1 MTHATRRLA
10 SRAPRSCAGVRTPPG
25 AHPVEHPARAGGFTL
40 AELLVVFALM
50 SALVLVT
57 LPTIGTFLHR
67 GKLTGAA
74 QQITSILRLARM
86 EAIKRGVTT
95 VVQVDFTTNSLLAYA
110 DVNDAAG
117 NPGSDLKYDPPV
129 AAAAE
134 TTVVRDFDYVIT
146 TYTLPNTVH
155 WWGAPDDSPGLS
167 NAVVGFTPNPTAG
180 KPNLAVF
187 NPDGS
192 VQATGQFRLGQGAFP
207 RNVTAAADTVDNF
220 LAVNVQPQA
229 TARVFV
235 TKYNPTLTVAIGGAT
250 KYVPAGTDPTTG
262 QALWQWY

>member
-1 MTHATRRLA
+1 MKNPLRRFA
-10 SRAPRSCAGVRTPPG
+10 SRAVPSRTDP
-25 AHPVEHPARAGGFTL
+25 RAGSPSLLRAPGQRGFTL
-40 AELLVVFALM
+40 VELLVVLALSM
-50 SALVLVT
+50 FLILITMPT
-57 LPTIGTFLHR
+57 LSTMMNR

-74 QQITSILRLARM
+74 QEIGSVLRLARL
-86 EAIKRGVTT
+86 EAIKRGVPT
-95 VVQVDFTTNSLLAYA
+95 VVQVDYATNSLMVYA

-117 NPGSDLKYDPPV
+117 NPGSDLKYDPPA

-134 TTVVRDFDYVIT
+134 TTVVRDFDYVII

-155 WWGAPDDSPGLS
+155 WWGALDDSPGLG
-167 NAVVGFTPNPTAG
+167 NAVIGFTSNPTAG

-192 VQATGQFRLGQGAFP
+192 VQATGQFRIGQGAFP
-207 RNVTAAADTVDNF
+207 RNVTAATDTVDNF

-235 TKYNPTLTVAIGGAT
+235 TKYNPTLTAAIGGAT
-250 KYVPAGTDPTTG
+250 RYVPQGIDPTTG
-262 QALWQWY
+262 KALWQWY